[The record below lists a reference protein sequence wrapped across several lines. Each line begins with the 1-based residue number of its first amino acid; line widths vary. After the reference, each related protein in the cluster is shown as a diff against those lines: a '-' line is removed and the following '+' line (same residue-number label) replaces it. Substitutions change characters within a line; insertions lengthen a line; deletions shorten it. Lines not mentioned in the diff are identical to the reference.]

1 MPQTALIIGGTRN
14 LGPDMATAL
23 LEAGFAAAVFHRGVT
38 QSAAL
43 PAAVERLHGDRGDEA
58 ALAAAIGSRNFDVVI
73 DTTLYNGADAEAAAR
88 IFDGRT
94 GRYVMLS
101 TGQVYLVRAGLT
113 RPFAERDYAGPTI
126 PAPTTSKFDLDN
138 WSYGIHKRAAE
149 DALRA
154 ARFPVTILR
163 LPMVNSERDHFH
175 RLRNYLA
182 RVRDGGPILVPD
194 GPHLPLRHVYG
205 KDVVRAVMRA
215 VSTGIDGAFNVGQ
228 DETLTIDGFLAR
240 FGAEA
245 RIVRLPPKLLW
256 ERGLMPNC
264 SHFSEPWMSSL
275 DNGLGKAALGLT
287 YTPFDSYLAALVRD
301 FDTNPAPVPGYEQRP
316 LELAYAGGSSSAA
329 APARS

>member
-14 LGPDMATAL
+14 LGPDIATAL

-38 QSAAL
+38 HSAAL
-43 PAAVERLHGDRGDEA
+43 PAAVERLHGDRGDAA
-58 ALAAAIGSRNFDVVI
+58 ALQAAIGSRSFDVVI
-73 DTTLYNGADAEAAAR
+73 DTTLYHGADAEAAAR

-94 GRYVMLS
+94 GRYIMLS

-113 RPFAERDYAGPTI
+113 RPFAECDYAGPTI

-138 WSYGIHKRAAE
+138 WSYGMQKRAAE

-163 LPMVNSERDHFH
+163 LPMVNSERDHFN

-182 RVRDGGPILVPD
+182 RVRDGGPILAPD

-215 VSTGIDGAFNVGQ
+215 IATGIDGAFNAGQ
-228 DETLTIDGFLAR
+228 DETLTIDDFLAR
-240 FGAEA
+240 LGAET
-245 RIVRLPPKLLW
+245 RIVRLSRQLLW

-301 FDTNPAPVPGYEQRP
+301 FETNPAPPPGYEQRP
-316 LELAYAGGSSSAA
+316 LELQLAT
-329 APARS
+329 APG